1 MMTHAYHEMYTSRVQ
16 DILGDAFDYAVNAC
30 GLSGNEFSE
39 LFSMSTI
46 SKRIANGE
54 PAYISGKSGIEIAID
69 VIAETKGIEID
80 IEQQIS
86 YSRSKEYWIGWAIA
100 HYQWHSDR
108 QFEDIFK
115 ALPYEKV
122 ERMYY
127 PLHEAD
133 LSKFTEIADSHM
145 KEYYSETNLKRIRN
159 TYGITQAGL
168 TEASGVSLRS
178 IQMYEQ
184 RNKNI
189 NKASS
194 ETLYALSKV
203 LGCTMEELLEK

>member
-133 LSKFTEIADSHM
+133 LSKFAEIADSKM
-145 KEYYSETNLKRIRN
+145 KEYYPETNLKRIRN

-168 TEASGVSLRS
+168 AEASGISLRS

>member
-54 PAYISGKSGIEIAID
+54 PAYISGKSGIEIAVE
-69 VIAETKGIEID
+69 VIFETKGIEID
-80 IEQQIS
+80 IEQQIN
-86 YSRSKEYWIGWAIA
+86 YEKSKEYWIGWAIA

-133 LSKFTEIADSHM
+133 LSKFAEIADSKM
-145 KEYYSETNLKRIRN
+145 KEYYPETNLKRIRN

-168 TEASGVSLRS
+168 AEASGISLRS

>member
-133 LSKFTEIADSHM
+133 LSKFTEIADSKM
-145 KEYYSETNLKRIRN
+145 KEYYPETNLKRIRS
-159 TYGITQAGL
+159 TYGLTQAEL
-168 TEASGVSLRS
+168 AEASGVSLRS
-178 IQMYEQ
+178 I
-184 RNKNI
+184 
-189 NKASS
+189 
-194 ETLYALSKV
+194 
-203 LGCTMEELLEK
+203 